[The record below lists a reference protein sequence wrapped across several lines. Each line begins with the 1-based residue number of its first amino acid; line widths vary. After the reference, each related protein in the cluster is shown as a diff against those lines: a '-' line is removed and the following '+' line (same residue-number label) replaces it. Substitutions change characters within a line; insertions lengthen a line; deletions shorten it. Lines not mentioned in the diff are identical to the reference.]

1 MHKLY
6 FTLILILFGT
16 ALALTNHLLF
26 ILFMF
31 FCCGLMLNILINA
44 IFSIIK
50 NEKEDIDKQI

>member
-1 MHKLY
+1 MEKLY
-6 FTLILILFGT
+6 LTIILLLFGT

-44 IFSIIK
+44 ILSIIK
-50 NEKEDIDKQI
+50 NEKEDIDK

>member
-1 MHKLY
+1 MEKLY
-6 FTLILILFGT
+6 LTLILILFGT

-50 NEKEDIDKQI
+50 NEKEDIDK